1 MKFDMPRWLQVG
13 FWSLLAV
20 PGLWQI
26 ILLSWAVAARFP
38 YPYDLEWMEGGV
50 LHGAARIASG
60 DGIYA
65 APSVDYISFLYTPL
79 YPGLL
84 AALGSV
90 FGLSYQLGR
99 MISIL
104 SLIGLGAL
112 AIGNA
117 LAWSPRHK
125 GAAITGALLGLGL
138 FAAAYP
144 MMEGWYDLVRGD
156 TLFLL
161 LATGGLVG
169 VSRWARSGEGIVGH
183 RRIALAGALLG
194 LSFFAKQT
202 GVIYA
207 AAAGP
212 IILVMNWRRAPTF
225 VASTAIVG
233 LGGAA
238 LLQRTT
244 GGWFWTYVYQ
254 IHHDHDWNK
263 DRFYKSFDLILT
275 HFRWATAILVIGL
288 CVVLACAIVRRRVP
302 PPARALLLWTYV
314 YAVSTFVGALGWG
327 TEFAHFNA
335 FMPAFLHG
343 AMACGLVV
351 PAVLAC
357 TSLLFGAEPTAD
369 DGRLPRL
376 VTATPRALAGR
387 ARAALIAHVATAV
400 VALALGVQL
409 YQARWNPRPFIP
421 TARDR
426 AAGDELIATIR
437 ALPGRVWVPSHPWY
451 AHLAGK
457 PMYVHRMGVKDV
469 TARKPRP
476 VRGLEE
482 ALRGHEFD
490 AIVFDNR
497 DLNLELPMIAQY
509 YRPDDLIGRN
519 ARPRL
524 FTGAKVVPDQIW
536 VPAGRA
542 VPPPGWRVLFD
553 FEDVSFVHWTIFG
566 SAWGTSPERKEVTG
580 QGLVRRY
587 GGRYFVTSMHGGDA
601 RTGTLISSPFLID
614 ADTIRM
620 RLGGGSDDPALRVE
634 LRIDGRPVR
643 TASPPRPPSER
654 FSDVSWQVGD
664 LMGQTASIALV
675 DDSTGP
681 WGHLNVDEIWIGPA
695 QK

>member
-1 MKFDMPRWLQVG
+1 MPRWMQVG
-13 FWSLLAV
+13 FWSVLAA
-20 PGLWQI
+20 PGVWQI
-26 ILLSWAVAARFP
+26 ALLVWAVAARFA

-60 DGIYA
+60 DGIYG

-84 AALGSV
+84 AVLGSV

-99 MISIL
+99 LISIL
-104 SLIGLGAL
+104 SLVGLAAVAL
-112 AIGNA
+112 GNA
-117 LAWSPRHK
+117 VAWSPRWR
-125 GAAITGALLGLGL
+125 GAALAGTVLGLGL

-202 GVIYA
+202 GVLYA
-207 AAAGP
+207 LAAGP
-212 IILVMNWRRAPTF
+212 IILVANWRRAPTF
-225 VASTAIVG
+225 VAAVALVG

-244 GGWFWTYVYQ
+244 GGWFWTYVYE
-254 IHHDHDWNK
+254 IHHAHDWNK

-275 HFRWATAILVIGL
+275 HFPLATALLVVGVV
-288 CVVLACAIVRRRVP
+288 VVLVTAIVRRRLP
-302 PPARALLLWTYV
+302 GPARALLLWTYV
-314 YAVSTFVGALGWG
+314 YAVSTVVGAIGWG
-327 TEFAHFNA
+327 TEFAHYNA

-343 AMACGLVV
+343 AMACGLVL
-351 PAVLAC
+351 PAILSCLTAPAGDEH
-357 TSLLFGAEPTAD
+357 TSG
-369 DGRLPRL
+369 LPRL
-376 VTATPRALAGR
+376 APATPRARRHRHLPA
-387 ARAALIAHVATAV
+387 IAHAITAV
-400 VALALGVQL
+400 VAIGLGVQL
-409 YQARWNPRPFIP
+409 YQARWSPRPFIP

-426 AAGDELIATIR
+426 AAGDELIRTIR

-476 VRGLEE
+476 IRGLEE

-497 DLNLELPMIAQY
+497 DLFLEVPSIQHY
-509 YRPDDLIGRN
+509 YRPDDRVGNN

-553 FEDVSFVHWTIFG
+553 FEDVSFAHWTIFG
-566 SAWGTSPERKEVTG
+566 SAWGVSPERKEVPG
-580 QGLVRRY
+580 QGQVRRY

-601 RTGTLISSPFLID
+601 RTGTLISSPFTID
-614 ADTIRM
+614 ADLIRM
-620 RLGGGSDDPALRVE
+620 RLGGGCDDPALRVE
-634 LRIDGRPVR
+634 LRIEGKPVR
-643 TASPPRPPSER
+643 TASPPCPPSER

-664 LMGQTASIALV
+664 LIGQTASIALV
-675 DDSTGP
+675 DDSVAS
-681 WGHLNVDEIWIGPA
+681 WGHVNVDEIWIGPA
-695 QK
+695 R

>member
-1 MKFDMPRWLQVG
+1 MTMPGWLRVG
-13 FWSLLAV
+13 FWSLLSA
-20 PGLWQI
+20 PGVWHI
-26 ILLSWAVAARFP
+26 VLLGWAIAARFP

-84 AALGSV
+84 AALGAI

-104 SLIGLGAL
+104 SLAGLAL
-112 AIGNA
+112 LTIGNA
-117 LAWSPRHK
+117 IAWSPRQR
-125 GAAITGALLGLGL
+125 GAAFAGAMLGLGL

-161 LATGGLVG
+161 LATGGIVG
-169 VSRWARSGEGIVGH
+169 LSRWARGGEGIVPH
-183 RRIALAGALLG
+183 RKLALAGALLG

-207 AAAGP
+207 VACGP
-212 IILVMNWRRAPTF
+212 IILVLNWRRAPTF
-225 VASTAIVG
+225 VGATALVG

-238 LLQRTT
+238 LLQKTT
-244 GGWFWTYVYQ
+244 GGWFWTYIYQ

-275 HFRWATAILVIGL
+275 HFRYATAILVVGL
-288 CVVLACAIVRRRVP
+288 CVVLACAIVRRRLP
-302 PPARALLLWTYV
+302 GPARALLLWTYV
-314 YAVSTFVGALGWG
+314 YAVSTLVGALGWG
-327 TEFAHFNA
+327 TEFAHYNA

-351 PAVLAC
+351 PAVMAC
-357 TSLLFGAEPTAD
+357 AGLLFGAEPVDEQARRAPLTPQRVQARAR
-369 DGRLPRL
+369 GRL
-376 VTATPRALAGR
+376 LAV
-387 ARAALIAHVATAV
+387 LATAV
-400 VALALGVQL
+400 VALGLGVQL
-409 YQARWNPRPFIP
+409 YQARWSPTPFMP

-476 VRGLEE
+476 IRGLEE

-497 DLNLELPMIAQY
+497 DLHLELPAIAQY
-509 YRPDDLIGRN
+509 YRPDDRIART

-524 FTGAKVVPDQIW
+524 FTGAKIVPDQIW

-542 VPPPGWRVLFD
+542 VLPPGWRVLFN

-566 SAWGTSPERKEVTG
+566 SAWGNSAERKEVSG
-580 QGLVRRY
+580 QDLVRRY
-587 GGRYFVTSMHGGDA
+587 GGRYFATSMHGGDA
-601 RTGTLISSPFLID
+601 RTGTLISSPFTID

-620 RLGGGSDDPALRVE
+620 RLGGGSDDYQLRVE
-634 LRIDGRPVR
+634 LRIDGKPVR
-643 TASPPRPPSER
+643 TASPPHPASER
-654 FSDVSWQVGD
+654 FSDVSWSVAD
-664 LMGQTASIALV
+664 LMGQTASIALI

-695 QK
+695 TRP